1 MDTVKDDNWW
11 KLQEPS
17 FHSQVPFL
25 GRLIVTFR
33 KLWNSVSAR
42 WYVLSLLQQQN
53 EINRRLLEEIQLLKE
68 EIQLLKEEIQ
78 LLKGEI
84 NTAFE
89 ALSTLDEDLM
99 DAHRIEVKGL
109 YRLQQDVAR
118 LEEQLEKTSSGA
130 EDKA

>member
-68 EIQLLKEEIQ
+68 EIQLLK
-78 LLKGEI
+78 GEI